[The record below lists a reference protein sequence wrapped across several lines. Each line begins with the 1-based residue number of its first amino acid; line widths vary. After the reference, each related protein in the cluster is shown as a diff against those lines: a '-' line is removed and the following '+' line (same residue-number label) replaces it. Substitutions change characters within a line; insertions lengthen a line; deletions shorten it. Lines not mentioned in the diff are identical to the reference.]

1 MAKKPAA
8 EKKPD
13 PKAHP
18 IKVGELFIKETYF
31 RLHRQKHGM
40 TTESATAQLET
51 ELKTG
56 AVVIHGNRA
65 EITIYKKIQ
74 S

>member
-1 MAKKPAA
+1 MAKKATA
-8 EKKPD
+8 EKKPE

-18 IKVGELFIKETYF
+18 IKVGERFIKETYL

-40 TTESATAQLET
+40 ETESASAQLEL

-56 AVVIHGNRA
+56 AVVIDGNRA
-65 EITIYKKIQ
+65 EITIYKKVK
-74 S
+74 

>member
-1 MAKKPAA
+1 MAKKHAT
-8 EKKPD
+8 EKKPE
-13 PKAHP
+13 PKSHP
-18 IKVGELFIKETYF
+18 IKAEELFIKETYF

-40 TTESATAQLET
+40 TTESALSKLSL

-65 EITIYKKIQ
+65 EITIYKKVK
-74 S
+74 

>member
-1 MAKKPAA
+1 MAKKHAA
-8 EKKPD
+8 EKKPE

-18 IKVGELFIKETYF
+18 IKLGELFIKETYL
-31 RLHRQKHGM
+31 RLHRQKNGM
-40 TTESATAQLET
+40 TTESASAQLET

-65 EITIYKKIQ
+65 EIKIYKKVK
-74 S
+74 

>member
-1 MAKKPAA
+1 MAKKPATD
-8 EKKPD
+8 KKPE

-18 IKVGELFIKETYF
+18 IKAGELFIKETYL
-31 RLHRQKHGM
+31 RIHRQKHGM
-40 TTESATAQLET
+40 TTESAMAQLET

-65 EITIYKKIQ
+65 EITIYKKVK
-74 S
+74 